1 MSRIVTEQVPAELV
15 GASQS
20 YVVRLRLTI
29 MEVTVDELETP
40 VKRTLTAVDS
50 LSQVSAPDGL
60 YIAHFVFDGT
70 RQTFPMRVE
79 HGFVHPKH

>member
-1 MSRIVTEQVPAELV
+1 M
-15 GASQS
+15 
-20 YVVRLRLTI
+20 
-29 MEVTVDELETP
+29 DTP

-50 LSQVSAPDGL
+50 LSQVSAPDGP

-79 HGFVHPKH
+79 HGFVHPNH